1 MRKVQVYIENQKLE
15 LFDDEQIQIT
25 SSVQNVQDIAKVF
38 TDFSQ
43 SFTVPASPINN
54 QIFQHF
60 YQTDVDSTLDYQ
72 LRRDAKIEIDLV
84 LFRTGKMQLEKA
96 NLKKGMAES
105 YTITFYGDVRTLQD
119 YFKDDK
125 LAVLDFSPYT
135 HEYSGA
141 EIQARITDTT
151 DYDVR
156 YPLITSE
163 RVWTYGDATSTDISV
178 TGTRMNYYE
187 LFPALK
193 IRRVFDAIESQY
205 GVDFQGAFLTD
216 ARFDN
221 AFLYLKNSETFG
233 FQTEPQRIDF
243 TSYSGF
249 DTTGFVARDCFNT
262 VEDTLLIVYDN
273 EDLNP
278 TLGTHIINFVCSS
291 VSNPSATYY
300 IDVYNNGVLETTLQA
315 QGTGNIDSLT
325 YSNDVGLN
333 NIFYFVV
340 RANAAINIKIDVYYN
355 QYRTEWYDDG
365 FNPVYQY
372 FNLLIFNATTSTL
385 SLVADLDIGNNIP
398 DMTVS
403 DFVKGVLKEFNLTIA
418 PLSPTSFELMPLED
432 WYNKGRILDITP
444 HTDIDSIDIQ
454 RVPLYKKISFRYQKS
469 ESFTNGKFADD
480 NGKEYGDLEQS
491 YDYDGTDY
499 LVESPFENLL
509 HSKFTDTNLQ
519 VGYIINRNFG
529 KYIPKPMLLYMAEQ
543 TACSFKF
550 NNATT
555 VDTLTNYMPFGQ
567 DTYANG
573 QYLSL
578 NFGPEI
584 SSLREIVINN
594 HIFATY
600 YSNYINNLYVRKNR
614 LVYVKCYLPLALL
627 TSIRLNDRVIIRD
640 KRYVINEMK
649 SNLTTGEVNLV
660 LLLDFRRIVRRR
672 PKWSIPSAGLTLK
685 SPVVM
690 PNGATEFNIDEG
702 TTGIVATPDRGF
714 ADRNVQFVIPP
725 NANGGYLLMTED
737 GYNLDT
743 EDYYN
748 LRSEEGTPEVLNVEI
763 TYSFPD
769 GSTETQD
776 YPFVISDL

>member
-105 YTITFYGDVRTLQD
+105 YTITFFGDVRTLQD

-135 HEYSGA
+135 HEYNGA
-141 EIQARITDTT
+141 EVQARITDTT

-156 YPLITSE
+156 YPLISNG
-163 RVWTYGDATSTDISV
+163 RFWTYGDATSTDISV
-178 TGTRMNYYE
+178 TGTRMSFTE
-187 LFPALK
+187 LSPALK
-193 IRRVFDAIESQY
+193 IRRVFDAIETRY
-205 GVDFQGAFLTD
+205 GIDFVGAFITD
-216 ARFDN
+216 QRFDK
-221 AFLYLKNSETFG
+221 AFLYLKNKETFN
-233 FQTEPQRIDF
+233 FVTTTQRFDFVTTDDSTIFDIANDVVNIGYDPLDVSGEFRKLEIKVIAVSNIAVTYYVDVFENGTLTTTLTNSNLGSIGSINYYNEVGLEKQIYFEVRAEDAIDITF
-243 TSYSGF
+243 EVVYSGLVVLP
-249 DTTGFVARDCFNT
+249 DQIEV
-262 VEDTLLIVYDN
+262 
-273 EDLNP
+273 
-278 TLGTHIINFVCSS
+278 
-291 VSNPSATYY
+291 YY
-300 IDVYNNGVLETTLQA
+300 IY
-315 QGTGNIDSLT
+315 GNA
-325 YSNDVGLN
+325 V
-333 NIFYFVV
+333 
-340 RANAAINIKIDVYYN
+340 
-355 QYRTEWYDDG
+355 
-365 FNPVYQY
+365 
-372 FNLLIFNATTSTL
+372 TSSM
-385 SLVADLDIGNNIP
+385 SLVGDLDISTNAP
-398 DMTVS
+398 DMMVS
-403 DFVKGVLKEFNLTIA
+403 DFVKGILKEFNLTIA
-418 PLSPTSFELMPLED
+418 PLSPTKFELLPLED
-432 WYNKGRILDITP
+432 WYAKGRIIDITP
-444 HTDIDSIDIQ
+444 HTDIDSIDFE
-454 RVPLYKKISFRYQKS
+454 RVKLYKRIAFKYQPS
-469 ESFTNGKFADD
+469 ESITNKTFLDTFGR
-480 NGKEYGDLEQS
+480 EYGDLEQT
-491 YDYDGTDY
+491 YDYDGAEY
-499 LVESPFENLL
+499 VVESPFENLM
-509 HSKFTDTNLQ
+509 HSKFTGTDLQ
-519 VGYIINRNFG
+519 VGYLIDRNLG
-529 KYIPKPMLLYMAEQ
+529 VYVPKPMLLYMAEQ

-555 VDTLTNYMPFGQ
+555 VDTITDYMPFGQ
-567 DTYANG
+567 DTFANG

-594 HIFATY
+594 HIFNTY

-660 LLLDFRRIVRRR
+660 LLLDFRRLVRRR
-672 PKWSIPSAGLTLK
+672 PKWTIPSAGLTLK
-685 SPVVM
+685 SPVIM

-702 TTGIVATPDRGF
+702 TTGIVASPDRGF
-714 ADRNVQFVIPP
+714 VDANVQFVIPP

-737 GYNLDT
+737 GDNLDT

-748 LRSEEGTPEVLNVEI
+748 LRSEEGTPEVLNVQI
-763 TYSFPD
+763 TYDFPD

>member
-119 YFKDDK
+119 YFGDDK

-135 HEYSGA
+135 HEYNGA
-141 EIQARITDTT
+141 EVQARITDTT

-156 YPLITSE
+156 YPLISNG
-163 RVWTYGDATSTDISV
+163 RFWTYGDATSTDISV
-178 TGTRMNYYE
+178 TGTRMSFTE
-187 LFPALK
+187 LSPALK
-193 IRRVFDAIESQY
+193 IRRVFDAIETRY
-205 GVDFQGAFLTD
+205 GIDFVGAFITD
-216 ARFDN
+216 QRFDK
-221 AFLYLKNSETFG
+221 AFLYLKNKETF
-233 FQTEPQRIDF
+233 
-243 TSYSGF
+243 
-249 DTTGFVARDCFNT
+249 
-262 VEDTLLIVYDN
+262 
-273 EDLNP
+273 
-278 TLGTHIINFVCSS
+278 NFVTTTQRFDFVTTDDSTHFDIANDVVNIEYDPLDIS
-291 VSNPSATYY
+291 GGFRNLEIKVIAVSNIAVTYY
-300 IDVYNNGVLETTLQA
+300 VDVFENGTLTTTL
-315 QGTGNIDSLT
+315 TN
-325 YSNDVGLN
+325 SNLGSIGSINYYNEVGLEKE
-333 NIFYFVV
+333 IYFEV
-340 RANAAINIKIDVYYN
+340 RAEDAIDITFEVVYSAIVVLADQITIYYINTNAV
-355 QYRTEWYDDG
+355 
-365 FNPVYQY
+365 
-372 FNLLIFNATTSTL
+372 TSSM
-385 SLVADLDIGNNIP
+385 SLVGDLDISTNAP
-398 DMTVS
+398 DMMVS
-403 DFVKGVLKEFNLTIA
+403 DFVKGILKEFNLTIA
-418 PLSPTSFELMPLED
+418 PLSPTKFELLPLED
-432 WYNKGRILDITP
+432 WYAKGRIIDITP
-444 HTDIDSIDIQ
+444 HTDIDSIDFE
-454 RVPLYKKISFRYQKS
+454 RVKLYKRIAFKYQPS
-469 ESFTNGKFADD
+469 ESITNKTFLDTFGR
-480 NGKEYGDLEQS
+480 EYGDLEQT
-491 YDYDGTDY
+491 YDYDGTEY
-499 LVESPFENLL
+499 VVESPFENLM
-509 HSKFTDTNLQ
+509 HSKFTGTDLQ
-519 VGYIINRNFG
+519 VGYLIDRNLG
-529 KYIPKPMLLYMAEQ
+529 VYVPKPMLLYMAEQ
-543 TACSFKF
+543 TDCSFKF
-550 NNATT
+550 NNGTT
-555 VDTLTNYMPFGQ
+555 TDTITDYMPFGQ
-567 DTYANG
+567 DTFANG

-594 HIFATY
+594 HIFNTY

-660 LLLDFRRIVRRR
+660 LLLDFRRLVRRR
-672 PKWSIPSAGLTLK
+672 PKWTIPSAGLTLK
-685 SPVVM
+685 SPVIM

-702 TTGIVATPDRGF
+702 ATGIVATPDRGF
-714 ADRNVQFVIPP
+714 DDANIQFVIPP

-737 GYNLDT
+737 GDNLDT

-748 LRSEEGTPEVLNVEI
+748 LRSEEGTPEILNVQI
-763 TYSFPD
+763 TYDFPD

>member
-119 YFKDDK
+119 YFGDDK

-135 HEYSGA
+135 HEYNGA
-141 EIQARITDTT
+141 EVQARITDST

-156 YPLITSE
+156 YPLISNG
-163 RVWTYGDATSTDISV
+163 RFWTYGDATSTDISV
-178 TGTRMNYYE
+178 TGTRMSFTE
-187 LFPALK
+187 LSPALK
-193 IRRVFDAIESQY
+193 IRRVFDAIETRY
-205 GVDFQGAFLTD
+205 GIDFVGAFITD
-216 ARFDN
+216 QRFDK
-221 AFLYLKNSETFG
+221 AFLYLKNKETF
-233 FQTEPQRIDF
+233 
-243 TSYSGF
+243 
-249 DTTGFVARDCFNT
+249 
-262 VEDTLLIVYDN
+262 
-273 EDLNP
+273 
-278 TLGTHIINFVCSS
+278 NFVTTTQRFDFVTTDDSTHFDIANDVVNIEYDPLDVS
-291 VSNPSATYY
+291 GGFRNLEIKVIAVSNIAVTYYVDVFENGTLTTTLTNSNLGSIGSINYYNEVGLEKQIYFEVRAEDAIDITFEVVYSAIIVLADQITTYY
-300 IDVYNNGVLETTLQA
+300 INT
-315 QGTGNIDSLT
+315 
-325 YSNDVGLN
+325 
-333 NIFYFVV
+333 
-340 RANAAINIKIDVYYN
+340 NAV
-355 QYRTEWYDDG
+355 
-365 FNPVYQY
+365 
-372 FNLLIFNATTSTL
+372 TSSM
-385 SLVADLDIGNNIP
+385 SLVGDLDISTNAP
-398 DMTVS
+398 DMMVS
-403 DFVKGVLKEFNLTIA
+403 DFVKGILKEFNLTIA
-418 PLSPTSFELMPLED
+418 PLSPTKFELLPLED
-432 WYNKGRILDITP
+432 WYAKGRIIDITP
-444 HTDIDSIDIQ
+444 HTDIDSIDFE
-454 RVPLYKKISFRYQKS
+454 RVKLYKRIAFKYQPS
-469 ESFTNGKFADD
+469 ESITNKTFLDTFGR
-480 NGKEYGDLEQS
+480 EYGDLEQT
-491 YDYDGTDY
+491 YDYDGTEY
-499 LVESPFENLL
+499 VVESPFENLM
-509 HSKFTDTNLQ
+509 HSKFTGTDLQ
-519 VGYIINRNFG
+519 VGYLIDRNLG
-529 KYIPKPMLLYMAEQ
+529 VYVPKPMLLYMAEQ
-543 TACSFKF
+543 TECNFKF
-550 NNATT
+550 NNGTT
-555 VDTLTNYMPFGQ
+555 TDTITDYMPFGQ
-567 DTYANG
+567 DTFANG

-594 HIFATY
+594 HIFNTY

-649 SNLTTGEVNLV
+649 TNLTTGEVNLV
-660 LLLDFRRIVRRR
+660 LLLDFRRIKRRR

-690 PNGATEFNIDEG
+690 PNGAIEFNIDEG
-702 TTGIVATPDRGF
+702 ATGIVATPDRGF

-737 GYNLDT
+737 GDNLDT
-743 EDYYN
+743 EDYNN
-748 LRSEEGTPEVLNVEI
+748 LRSEEGTPEILNVEI
-763 TYSFPD
+763 TYDFPD
-769 GSTETQD
+769 GTTETQD

>member
-96 NLKKGMAES
+96 NLKKGMPES

-119 YFKDDK
+119 YFGDDK

-135 HEYSGA
+135 HEYNGA
-141 EIQARITDTT
+141 EVQARITDTT

-156 YPLITSE
+156 YPLISNG
-163 RVWTYGDATSTDISV
+163 RFWTYGDATSTDISV
-178 TGTRMNYYE
+178 TGTRMSFTE
-187 LFPALK
+187 LSPALK
-193 IRRVFDAIESQY
+193 IRRVFDAIETRY
-205 GVDFQGAFLTD
+205 GIDFVGAFITD
-216 ARFDN
+216 QRFDK
-221 AFLYLKNSETFG
+221 AFLYLKNKETF
-233 FQTEPQRIDF
+233 
-243 TSYSGF
+243 
-249 DTTGFVARDCFNT
+249 
-262 VEDTLLIVYDN
+262 
-273 EDLNP
+273 
-278 TLGTHIINFVCSS
+278 NFVTTTQRFDFVTTDDSTHFDIANDVVNIEYDPLDIS
-291 VSNPSATYY
+291 GGFRNLEIKVIAVSNIAVTYY
-300 IDVYNNGVLETTLQA
+300 VDVFENGTLTTTL
-315 QGTGNIDSLT
+315 TN
-325 YSNDVGLN
+325 SNLGSIGSINYYNEVGLEKQ
-333 NIFYFVV
+333 IYFEV
-340 RANAAINIKIDVYYN
+340 RAEDAIDITFEVVYSAIVVLADQITIYYINTNAV
-355 QYRTEWYDDG
+355 
-365 FNPVYQY
+365 
-372 FNLLIFNATTSTL
+372 TSSM
-385 SLVADLDIGNNIP
+385 SLVGDLDISTNAP
-398 DMTVS
+398 DMMVS
-403 DFVKGVLKEFNLTIA
+403 DFVKGILKEFNLTIA
-418 PLSPTSFELMPLED
+418 PLSPTKFELLPLED
-432 WYNKGRILDITP
+432 WYAKGRIIDITP
-444 HTDIDSIDIQ
+444 HTDIDSIDFE
-454 RVPLYKKISFRYQKS
+454 RVKLYKRIAFKYQPS
-469 ESFTNGKFADD
+469 ESITNKTFLDTFGR
-480 NGKEYGDLEQS
+480 EYGDLEQT
-491 YDYDGTDY
+491 YDYDGTEY
-499 LVESPFENLL
+499 VVESPFENLM
-509 HSKFTDTNLQ
+509 HSKFTGTDLQ
-519 VGYIINRNFG
+519 VGYLIDRNLG
-529 KYIPKPMLLYMAEQ
+529 VYVPKPMLLYMAEQ
-543 TACSFKF
+543 TDCSFKF
-550 NNATT
+550 NNGTT
-555 VDTLTNYMPFGQ
+555 TDTLTDYMPFGQ
-567 DTYANG
+567 DTFANG

-594 HIFATY
+594 HIFNTY

-660 LLLDFRRIVRRR
+660 LLLDFRRLVRRR
-672 PKWSIPSAGLTLK
+672 PKWTIPSAGLTLK
-685 SPVVM
+685 SPVIM

-702 TTGIVATPDRGF
+702 ATGIVATPDRGF
-714 ADRNVQFVIPP
+714 NDANVQFVIPP

-737 GYNLDT
+737 GDNLDT

-748 LRSEEGTPEVLNVEI
+748 LRSEEGTPEVLNLQI
-763 TYSFPD
+763 TYDFPD